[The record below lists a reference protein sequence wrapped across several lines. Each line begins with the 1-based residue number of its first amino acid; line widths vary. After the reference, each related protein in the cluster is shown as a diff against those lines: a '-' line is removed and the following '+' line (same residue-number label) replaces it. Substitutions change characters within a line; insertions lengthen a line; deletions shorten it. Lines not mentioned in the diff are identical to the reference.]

1 MTVALGD
8 RITPTGILVAPPTDS
23 HADFVAARTALGRE
37 RVGIGSSDVPAILGM
52 DKYRSPIAVYL
63 EMAGELPDLPRTEAL
78 QDAAEMGLI
87 YEDGIARLLGRRK
100 GFAILASPGT
110 LAHVDRPWAMTNVD
124 RFADES
130 GDGTADAPI
139 ECKNRSA
146 YQLAD
151 WDDEDPPDAVALQT
165 HWHMAVTGYDHAWVA
180 GIVGGNTPRFFR
192 LERDEGLIE
201 HLFSITEAFR
211 QGVINQQMPPVDASE
226 VTADLLAHLYD
237 VQPDATV
244 GLPDS
249 AIPWLEQ
256 LRRAKDA
263 KDVAEQDE
271 VEAKNHLKSMLGAGE
286 LGLLGEG
293 LAVTW
298 KRNGTL
304 RMEDLT
310 HAHPDVVDKF
320 MVDQPTFD
328 LDAFKA
334 AEPELYAAYRAR
346 VFRRTGAW
354 K

>member
-1 MTVALGD
+1 MTVTLGD
-8 RITPTGILVAPPTDS
+8 RITPTGILVAPPTDN
-23 HADFVAARTALGRE
+23 HADFIATRTTIGRD

-63 EMAGELPDLPRTEAL
+63 EMTGELPDRPRTEAL
-78 QDAAEMGLI
+78 EDAAEMGLI

-100 GFAILASPGT
+100 GFTILPSPGT
-110 LAHVDRPWAMTNVD
+110 IAHVDRPWAMTNAD
-124 RFADES
+124 RFADET

-146 YQLAD
+146 YQLAA

-180 GIVGGNTPRFFR
+180 GVVGGNTPRFFR
-192 LERDEGLIE
+192 LQRDEGLVE
-201 HLFSITEAFR
+201 HLFAITETFR
-211 QGVINQQMPPVDASE
+211 QRVIDKQMPPVDGSE
-226 VTADLLAHLYD
+226 TTADLLAHLYD

-244 GLPDS
+244 VLPDE

-256 LRRAKDA
+256 IRRAKDA
-263 KDVAEQDE
+263 IDVATQDE
-271 VEAKNHLKSMLGAGE
+271 TEAKNHLKSLLGAGE
-286 LGLLGEG
+286 LGLLGDG

-304 RMEDLT
+304 RLEDLT
-310 HAHPDVVDKF
+310 LAHPDVVKAYT
-320 MVDQPTFD
+320 VDAPTFD
-328 LDAFKA
+328 LESFKIS
-334 AEPELYAAYRAR
+334 EPELYAAYRAR